1 MYHNLLDFANPVS
14 NENLIYLSSR
24 QALADISHFISV
36 MNDDMIAA
44 DDTGTLKNSNIKWIT
59 FGRSYPGM
67 LAGLARLQYPH
78 LVYASVSNSSPV
90 QAQLDFPEYY
100 DHVSFAL
107 SYEVV
112 GGSEE
117 CLNIISGGHAQ
128 VAEIFNKYDAGE
140 RNDDDLTKVADLF
153 NVCSGVDGLK
163 NKMNRNVFLG
173 DGLISLDVQ
182 GNDPSCND
190 KLCNIEK
197 VRGFNCYFSLW

>member
-1 MYHNLLDFANPVS
+1 
-14 NENLIYLSSR
+14 
-24 QALADISHFISV
+24 
-36 MNDDMIAA
+36 MIAA

-117 CLNIISGGHAQ
+117 CLNIMSGGHAQ

-140 RNDDDLTKVADLF
+140 GNDDDLEKVADLF
-153 NVCSGVDGLK
+153 NVCGGADGLK
-163 NKMNRNVFLG
+163 DKMNRNVFLG
-173 DGLISLDVQ
+173 DGLISMDIQ
-182 GNDPSCND
+182 GNDPSCTG

-197 VRGFNCYFSLW
+197 VRSFSCYFSLWQSLFTSQNVSGH

>member
-1 MYHNLLDFANPVS
+1 
-14 NENLIYLSSR
+14 
-24 QALADISHFISV
+24 
-36 MNDDMIAA
+36 
-44 DDTGTLKNSNIKWIT
+44 
-59 FGRSYPGM
+59 M
-67 LAGLARLQYPH
+67 LAGWARLKFPH

-117 CLNIISGGHAQ
+117 CLNIMSGGHAQ

-140 RNDDDLTKVADLF
+140 GNDDDLEKVADLF
-153 NVCSGVDGLK
+153 NVCGGADGLK
-163 NKMNRNVFLG
+163 DKMNRNVFLG
-173 DGLISLDVQ
+173 DGLISMDIQ
-182 GNDPSCND
+182 GNDPSCTG

-197 VRGFNCYFSLW
+197 ICTYLTEKDESVSSIERLAELYHEQRPGDCQEPSWEGMLEFLSSQNAQIEGIRSWIWQTCHHEGRGARG